1 MARSRV
7 SARTREQI
15 RNEYNRITKEINKN
29 LAEIE
34 KKRPDSIA
42 LERYRGYFE
51 PIEETDLN
59 YNTMRRMLKQARQVY
74 ESGETSLD
82 VIERGEAL
90 AIKTLKEEGY
100 DFINRRNFNS
110 FMRFLDDARARGLGS
125 LYSSE
130 QLLEMIHEAK
140 KRGLSKREILKNMDR
155 WAKQTAKRD
164 KEGKIVEQVKPKK
177 LTIRR
182 YKK

>member
-7 SARTREQI
+7 SARTRDQI

-34 KKRPDSIA
+34 KKRPESIA
-42 LERYRGYFE
+42 LDRYRGKFA
-51 PIEETDLN
+51 PIDDPDLD
-59 YNTMRRMLKQARQVY
+59 YNTMRAMLKQVRQVY
-74 ESGETSLD
+74 ESGQTSLD
-82 VIERGEAL
+82 VIERTEAL
-90 AIKTLKEEGY
+90 AIQRLQEEGY
-100 DFINRRNFNS
+100 DYINRRNFNN

-130 QLLEMIHEAK
+130 QLIERIREAK
-140 KRGLSKREILKNMDR
+140 KRGLTKREILKNMDR
-155 WAKQTAKRD
+155 WAKQEMKRD
-164 KEGKIVEQVKPKK
+164 EDGKIVEQVKPKK

-182 YKK
+182 YKR